1 MPRSSTFGTGAY
13 ADRAPRAAASSSPEL
28 SGRIDVVV
36 IRHAPTTW
44 NDAGR
49 IQGQTDVP
57 LSEEGRRS
65 LARRRLPER
74 FGSYRVHSSPLARAV
89 ETAALLGL
97 DAPRLDHRL
106 MEMDWGEWEGMTRAS
121 VTAADPGGAARNEAR
136 GPDFRPPGG
145 ESPREIQTRIIDWAM
160 SAAAGL
166 PPGAARNHH
175 DPTSDVAG
183 SAAAGSPSGAAR
195 NHRGLAGGLAG
206 GVAGSVAA
214 GSPHVVAITHK
225 GVIKALLGLAH
236 GWDLT
241 GKSPVRLDWTRAHRF
256 RFDPATGTFT
266 LDEPNIRLERDG

>member
-1 MPRSSTFGTGAY
+1 M
-13 ADRAPRAAASSSPEL
+13 
-28 SGRIDVVV
+28 VV

-44 NDAGR
+44 NAAGR
-49 IQGQTDVP
+49 IQGHTDVP
-57 LSEEGRRS
+57 LSGDGRGA

-74 FGSYRVHSSPLARAV
+74 FGACRVHSSPLARAV

-97 DAPRLDHRL
+97 EAPVLDRRL

-121 VTAADPGGAARNEAR
+121 VTAADPGGVARNEAR

-145 ESPREIQTRIIDWAM
+145 ESPREIQARIIDWAM
-160 SAAAGL
+160 SAAAGS
-166 PPGAARNHH
+166 PPGVVRNHH
-175 DPTSDVAG
+175 DPAGDVAG
-183 SAAAGSPSGAAR
+183 SAAAGSP
-195 NHRGLAGGLAG
+195 
-206 GVAGSVAA
+206 
-214 GSPHVVAITHK
+214 HVVAVTHK